1 MNDRETSQVLE
12 PMFLYGA
19 GGHGRSVAEVIRR
32 QGRHRIVCVLDDVR
46 RGRIEG
52 VGDVA
57 GGREQLESLSSSGV
71 RAGFV
76 AIGNNGDRESI
87 AALLESGG
95 FTQVTAIDPAA
106 IVAMNVAIGPGTVMM
121 PFTLA
126 AAGSSVGR
134 GVILNTSATV
144 DHDSVV
150 GDFAH
155 LSVGVHL
162 GGDCHVG
169 ARTFVGI
176 GAVFGNGVRVG
187 TRVTIGAGAAVLT
200 DIPDAVFAAGI
211 PARPLSASI

>member
-1 MNDRETSQVLE
+1 VTTEE
-12 PMFLYGA
+12 AFLYGA

-32 QGRHRIVCVLDDVR
+32 QGRYRIVCVLDDAR
-46 RGRIEG
+46 RGRVEG

-57 GGREQLESLSSSGV
+57 GGREQLASLSSAGV
-71 RAGFV
+71 RTGFV
-76 AIGNNGDRESI
+76 AIGNNADRESI
-87 AALLESGG
+87 TALLESGG
-95 FTQVTAIDPAA
+95 FSQAIVIDPAA
-106 IVAMNVAIGPGTVMM
+106 IVAKDVPIGPGTVMM
-121 PFTLA
+121 PFALA
-126 AAGSSVGR
+126 GAGSSIGR

-150 GDFAH
+150 DDFAH

-162 GGDCHVG
+162 GGDCRVG

>member
-1 MNDRETSQVLE
+1 MNDQAASALE
-12 PMFLYGA
+12 PIFLYGA

-32 QGRHRIVCVLDDVR
+32 QGRYRIVSVLDDTR
-46 RGRIEG
+46 RGHVEG
-52 VGDVA
+52 VGDVT
-57 GGREQLESLSSSGV
+57 GGREELPSLSSAGV

-76 AIGNNGDRESI
+76 AIGNNADRESI
-87 AALLESGG
+87 TALLESGG
-95 FTQVTAIDPAA
+95 FSQVTVIDPAA
-106 IVAMNVAIGPGTVMM
+106 IVAKDVPIGPGTVMM
-121 PFTLA
+121 PFSLA

-150 GDFAH
+150 DDFAH

-162 GGDCHVG
+162 GGDCRVG